1 MGGGRPR
8 KPRASEIEIQTL
20 KERLEPHI
28 EATVQRLMDLCRSAD
43 ESVSLR
49 ACNSILDRYYGK
61 PCEASAPADSHD
73 GRGFTMADL
82 IPLAEAEQLLDG
94 ELASHSKHT

>member
-1 MGGGRPR
+1 MELSQ
-8 KPRASEIEIQTL
+8 SE
-20 KERLEPHI
+20 
-28 EATVQRLMDLCRSAD
+28 D

-49 ACNSILDRYYGK
+49 ACNAILDRYYGK

-73 GRGFTMADL
+73 ARGFTMADL

-94 ELASHSKHT
+94 ELASHSTPT